1 MAEQKFSK
9 DTNWGSANDFYGE
22 DEITVTITLRE
33 YRELLK
39 ASFKFDKM
47 DELER
52 VRKDYVR
59 VRGELDMAK
68 ARIVQLEEE
77 LCEQPDM
84 EDCRAHEHP

>member
-9 DTNWGSANDFYGE
+9 DTNWGNANDFYGE

-39 ASFKFDKM
+39 ASVKFDKM

-68 ARIVQLEEE
+68 ARIVQLEEDE
-77 LCEQPDM
+77 CE
-84 EDCRAHEHP
+84 

>member
-1 MAEQKFSK
+1 MAEQTFKK
-9 DTNWGSANDFYGE
+9 DAIWGSVNDFYGE

-39 ASFKFDKM
+39 ESVKFNKM

-52 VRKDYVR
+52 VKKDYAR

-68 ARIVQLEEE
+68 ARIEQLEEE
-77 LCEQPDM
+77 QCE
-84 EDCRAHEHP
+84 

>member
-9 DTNWGSANDFYGE
+9 DTNWGNVNDFYGE

-52 VRKDYVR
+52 VKKDYIR

-68 ARIVQLEEE
+68 ARIVQLEEDE
-77 LCEQPDM
+77 CE
-84 EDCRAHEHP
+84 